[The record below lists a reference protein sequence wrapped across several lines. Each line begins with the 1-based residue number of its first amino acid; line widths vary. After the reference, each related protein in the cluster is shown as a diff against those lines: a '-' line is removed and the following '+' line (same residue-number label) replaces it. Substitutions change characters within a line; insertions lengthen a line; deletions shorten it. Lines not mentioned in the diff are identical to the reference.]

1 MSAIMEVRYFDET
14 KRFDFIDNYQQFL
27 EKCYEEFD
35 MSEEEKKSLRIFIL
49 DDGDELIVENEG
61 DFNDCKSSLNDY
73 NELICILKSSGRK
86 PKKDI
91 LGKILEEINKL
102 KEELIKKRD

>member
-1 MSAIMEVRYFDET
+1 MSAIMKVKYFDET
-14 KRFDFIDNYQQFL
+14 KRFDFIDDYQQFL
-27 EKCYEEFD
+27 EKCYKEFD
-35 MSEEEKKSLRIFIL
+35 MSEEEKETLRIFIL

-91 LGKILEEINKL
+91 LQKKEKKMNHKEKEREIF
-102 KEELIKKRD
+102 